1 MTDFIKNIIF
11 AQPYFLLLLGLL
23 PILAFWYYLQYNRRY
38 PNLRMPGMDDFT
50 VQSLRGNLQWLLPVL
65 RLLGLAFLILALARP
80 QKMLKEE
87 HVKAEGIDIVLS
99 MDLSSSMLAQD
110 FKPNRL
116 EVSKQVAEAFV
127 DKRPYDRIGLVEFA
141 GEAFSQ
147 SPVTTDH
154 DVIKQYLSQME
165 CGLLTDGTAIGM
177 GLATA
182 VNRLKDSPAKS
193 KVIILLTDGV
203 NNTGFQSPEL
213 AAQIAKTMGVKVY
226 TIGVGSTGRA
236 LTPVNR
242 NRNGDYLF
250 GLAEVQIDEA
260 LLTKIAEETGG
271 KYYRATTAASLSK
284 IYDVINKLEK
294 TEIETTVFKRYS
306 EEFYYF
312 ALIGLLIF
320 VLELILRYTILRT
333 IP

>member
-1 MTDFIKNIIF
+1 MIDSIKNISF

-23 PILAFWYYLQYNRRY
+23 PFLAFWYYRQYNRRY
-38 PNLRMPGMDDFT
+38 SNLRMPGMDTFS
-50 VQSLRGNLQWLLPVL
+50 VQSLRGKLQWLLPVL
-65 RLLGLAFLILALARP
+65 RLLGMALLIIALARP
-80 QKMLKEE
+80 QKMLQEE
-87 HVKAEGIDIVLS
+87 KVKAEGIDIVLA

-116 EVSKQVAEAFV
+116 EVSKKVAEEFV

-141 GEAFSQ
+141 GEAFTQ

-154 DVIKQYLSQME
+154 DVVKQYLSQMD
-165 CGLLTDGTAIGM
+165 CGLLIDGTAIGM

-193 KVIILLTDGV
+193 KVVILLTDGV

-213 AAQIAKTMGVKVY
+213 AAQVAKAIGVKVY

-242 NRNGDYLF
+242 RGDGQYVF
-250 GLAEVQIDEA
+250 ALAEVQIDEA

-271 KYYRATTAASLSK
+271 RYYRATTASSLAQ

-294 TEIETTVFKRYS
+294 TEIETTVYKRYS
-306 EEFYYF
+306 EEFYLF
-312 ALIGLLIF
+312 ALFGLLIF
-320 VLELILRYTILRT
+320 VIELLLRYTLLRT

>member
-1 MTDFIKNIIF
+1 MIDSIKNISF

-23 PILAFWYYLQYNRRY
+23 PFLAFWYYRQYNRRY
-38 PNLRMPGMDDFT
+38 SNLRMPGMDTFS
-50 VQSLRGNLQWLLPVL
+50 VQSLRGKLQWLLPVL
-65 RLLGLAFLILALARP
+65 RLLGMALLIIALARP

-87 HVKAEGIDIVLS
+87 KVKAEGIDIVLA

-116 EVSKQVAEAFV
+116 EVSKKVAEEFV

-141 GEAFSQ
+141 GEAFTQ

-154 DVIKQYLSQME
+154 DVVKQYLSQMD

-193 KVIILLTDGV
+193 KVVILLTDGV

-213 AAQIAKTMGVKVY
+213 AAQVAKAIGVKVY

-242 NRNGDYLF
+242 RGDGQYVF
-250 GLAEVQIDEA
+250 ALAEVQIDEA

-271 KYYRATTAASLSK
+271 RYYRATTASSLAQ

-294 TEIETTVFKRYS
+294 TEIETTVYKRYS
-306 EEFYYF
+306 EEFYLF
-312 ALIGLLIF
+312 ALFGLLIF
-320 VLELILRYTILRT
+320 VIELLLRYTLLRT

>member
-1 MTDFIKNIIF
+1 MINFIQNISF

-23 PILAFWYYLQYNRRY
+23 PLLAFWYYRQYNRRY
-38 PNLRMPGMDDFT
+38 ANLRMPGMDTFS
-50 VQSLRGNLQWLLPVL
+50 VQSLRGKLQWLLPVL
-65 RLLGLAFLILALARP
+65 RLLGMALLILALARP

-87 HVKAEGIDIVLS
+87 KVKAEGIDIVLV

-116 EVSKQVAEAFV
+116 EVSKKVAEEFV

-141 GEAFSQ
+141 GEAFTQ

-154 DVIKQYLSQME
+154 DVVKQYLSQMD

-213 AAQIAKTMGVKVY
+213 AAQVAKAIGVKVY

-242 NRNGDYLF
+242 RGDGQYVF
-250 GLAEVQIDEA
+250 ALAEVQIDEA

-271 KYYRATTAASLSK
+271 RYYRATTATSLAQ

-306 EEFYYF
+306 EEFYLL
-312 ALIGLLIF
+312 ALFGLLIF
-320 VLELILRYTILRT
+320 VIELLLRYTLLRT

>member
-1 MTDFIKNIIF
+1 MIDFIRNITF

-23 PILAFWYYLQYNRRY
+23 PILAFWYYRQYNRRY
-38 PNLRMPGMDDFT
+38 PNLRMPGMDTFS
-50 VQSLRGNLQWLLPVL
+50 VQSLRGQLQWLLPVL
-65 RLLGLAFLILALARP
+65 RLLGMAFLILALARP
-80 QKMLKEE
+80 QKMLQEE
-87 HVKAEGIDIVLS
+87 KVKAEGIDIVLV

-116 EVSKQVAEAFV
+116 EASKVVAEEFV
-127 DKRPYDRIGLVEFA
+127 NKRPYDRIGLVEFA
-141 GEAFSQ
+141 GEAFAQ

-154 DVIKQYLSQME
+154 DVIKQYLSQMQV
-165 CGLLTDGTAIGM
+165 GLLTDGTAIGM

-182 VNRLKDSPAKS
+182 VNRLKESPAKS

-213 AAQIAKTMGVKVY
+213 AAQIAKAIGVKVY
-226 TIGVGSTGRA
+226 TIGIGSTGRA

-242 NRNGDYLF
+242 NRNGQYIF
-250 GLAEVQIDEA
+250 GLSEVQIDEA
-260 LLTKIAEETGG
+260 LLTQIAEETGG
-271 KYYRATTAASLSK
+271 HYYRATTAASLSE

-306 EEFYYF
+306 EEFYWL

-320 VLELILRYTILRT
+320 VLELILRYTLLRT

>member
-1 MTDFIKNIIF
+1 MIDFFKNIIF
-11 AQPYFLLLLGLL
+11 AQPYFLILLGLL
-23 PILAFWYYLQYNRRY
+23 PFLAYWYYRHYNRRY
-38 PNLRMPGMDDFT
+38 PNLRLPGMNHFST
-50 VQSLRGNLQWLLPVL
+50 RSLRGRLQWLLPTL
-65 RLLGLAFLILALARP
+65 RLLSMAFLIMALARP

-87 HVKAEGIDIVLS
+87 KVKAEGIDIVLA

-116 EVSKQVAEAFV
+116 EVSKRVAEEFI

-141 GEAFSQ
+141 GEAFTQ

-154 DVIKQYLSQME
+154 AVVKQYLSQMQV
-165 CGLLTDGTAIGM
+165 GLLTDGTAIGM

-193 KVIILLTDGV
+193 KVVILLTDGV

-213 AAQIAKTMGVKVY
+213 AAQIAKTMGIKVY

-242 NRNGDYLF
+242 RRDGQYVF

-260 LLTKIAEETGG
+260 LLTKIANETGG
-271 KYYRATTAASLSK
+271 RYYRATTAASLAN

-294 TEIETTVFKRYS
+294 TEIETTIFKRYS

-312 ALIGLLIF
+312 ALIGLLIL
-320 VLELILRYTILRT
+320 VLELVLRYTILRT